1 MNVNLY
7 PCDVIVNPFCHWLAA
22 TPDRKV
28 YAPDRNP
35 SFGLLEIKCPDKN
48 NLSDVKCLHIQ
59 DGELKLKKNDN
70 YHYQIQMQMAVSGL
84 SWCDFFVWLENESHL
99 ETVYFDENFWQKA
112 KDILDLFFFNYY
124 LN

>member
-7 PCDVIVNPFCHWLAA
+7 PCGVIVNPFCHWLAA

-70 YHYQIQMQMAVSGL
+70 YHYQMAVSGL
-84 SWCDFFVWLENESHL
+84 SWCGFFCLAG
-99 ETVYFDENFWQKA
+99 K
-112 KDILDLFFFNYY
+112 
-124 LN
+124 